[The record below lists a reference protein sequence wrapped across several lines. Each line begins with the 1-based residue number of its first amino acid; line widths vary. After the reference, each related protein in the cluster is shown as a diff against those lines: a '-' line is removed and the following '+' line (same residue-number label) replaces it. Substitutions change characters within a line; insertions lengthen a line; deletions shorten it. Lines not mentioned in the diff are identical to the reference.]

1 MLGVRLPKELDDRL
15 KVLADKTHRSKS
27 YYVKMAIEQL
37 LEGQEDYLIA
47 LAAYE
52 KKGKRYSAAE
62 VEKILGIKDDKMD
75 S

>member
-1 MLGVRLPKELDDRL
+1 MLGVRISKELDDRL
-15 KVLADKTHRSKS
+15 KNLADKTSRSKS

-37 LEGQEDYLIA
+37 LEDQEDYLVA

-52 KKGKRYSAAE
+52 KKGKRYSAKE
-62 VEKILGIKDDKMD
+62 VEKILGLKDDHLD

>member
-1 MLGVRLPKELDDRL
+1 MLGVRISKELDDRL
-15 KVLADKTHRSKS
+15 KNLADKTSRSKS

-37 LEGQEDYLIA
+37 LEDQEDYLVA

-52 KKGKRYSAAE
+52 KKGKRYSAND
-62 VEKILGIKDDKMD
+62 VEKMLGLKDDHLD